1 MRFRRSLTT
10 RTNIDLIPLVDV
22 VFQLVLF
29 FMVSTTFIIAPGI
42 SLLLPSS
49 STSEPVAMSKL
60 TITVISRDEIYLNKE
75 RYDIH
80 GLNSRL
86 SRITEEE
93 RNEIRTVVIEGDEG
107 VSYQLMVDVLDILRK
122 NRFTGVNLR
131 TREKGWE

>member
-1 MRFRRSLTT
+1 
-10 RTNIDLIPLVDV
+10 
-22 VFQLVLF
+22 
-29 FMVSTTFIIAPGI
+29 
-42 SLLLPSS
+42 
-49 STSEPVAMSKL
+49 MSKL

-75 RYDIH
+75 RYDINE
-80 GLNSRL
+80 LSSRL
-86 SRITEEE
+86 SKITEEE

>member
-10 RTNIDLIPLVDV
+10 RTNVDLIPLVDV

-42 SLLLPSS
+42 NLLLPSS

-75 RYDIH
+75 RYDIN
-80 GLNSRL
+80 GLSSRL
-86 SRITEEE
+86 SKITEEE